1 MNIVKESSACTIR
14 ARFFDENDV
23 PATPTTAQWRLR
35 DVTNNRVLQDW
46 TTINVTSSTVQ
57 IVVPASLNAISNDR
71 RAYQEHALSVQAN
84 VGDSEQYTDEV
95 RYKVQN
101 LSAFK

>member
-1 MNIVKESSACTIR
+1 MNTVKEASVCTVR
-14 ARFFDENDV
+14 ARFFDGNDV
-23 PATPTTAQWRLR
+23 PATPTSARWRLR
-35 DVTNNRVLQDW
+35 DVTNDRLLQDW
-46 TTINVTSSTVQ
+46 TPITVTSDTAQ

-71 RAYQEHALSVQAN
+71 RRYQEHALSVQAN
-84 VGDSEQYTDEV
+84 VGETEQYTDEV